1 MSEKTYYQRNSDIM
15 LNRAREYSENNK
27 ELLREQ
33 AKSKYRSLSE
43 DEKDIKKQYQKT
55 RYHNMSDEEKQRLK
69 DYQKNYRE
77 ARKLKSMLNQ
87 YEK

>member
-1 MSEKTYYQRNSDIM
+1 M
-15 LNRAREYSENNK
+15 
-27 ELLREQ
+27 REQ
-33 AKSKYRSLSE
+33 AKNKYRSLSK
-43 DEKDIKKQYQKT
+43 DEKDIKKQYQKD

-77 ARKLKSMLNQ
+77 AKKLKSILNQ